1 MYDADPELLDIEL
14 LDKVRPAATPTA
26 APAAETP
33 APARPRFSLRTRLFA
48 GLGAVVLLAGLGF
61 GGGKLI
67 DGSTHVS
74 TDNAYVDATSAQ
86 VTALVG
92 GPVQSVPVYD
102 TEPVKAGQVL
112 VVLDDTD
119 ARIAVASAEAGLA
132 QAERKVIGYLATD
145 QDLGARI
152 AARAADQSKAAAGL
166 ASARADL
173 ARAKEELDRRKAL
186 AVTGAVSG
194 EELTQAQNVFAT
206 AAANVQAA
214 LAAQAAAAAD
224 SKGAAAALAANAA
237 LTQGTTVET
246 NPEVAAAR
254 ARLDQARVDL
264 QRTVIRAPMDGV
276 VAKNVVQVG
285 QRVALGAPLMSV
297 VPVQQAYVNAN
308 FKEVQLKKVHPGQPV
323 ILKSDLYGSK
333 VTFHGRVVGLS
344 GGTGSAFALIP
355 AQNATGNWIKIVQRL
370 PVRIALDPR
379 ELAQHPLRI
388 GLTMDATIDTAR

>member
-1 MYDADPELLDIEL
+1 MYDADPEVLEL
-14 LDKVRPAATPTA
+14 PGLAP
-26 APAAETP
+26 APAAAAPITP
-33 APARPRFSLRTRLFA
+33 EAPEAPAKPRFGLRARLFA
-48 GLGAVVLLAGLGF
+48 GLGAVIVLAGLGY
-61 GGGKLI
+61 GGWKLI

-92 GPVQSVPVYD
+92 GPVRAVPVFD
-102 TEPVKAGQVL
+102 TLPVKAGQVL

-119 ARIAVASAEAGLA
+119 ARIAVAAAEAGLA
-132 QAERKVIGYLATD
+132 QAQRKVVGYLATD
-145 QDLGARI
+145 QDLGAKI

-214 LAAQAAAAAD
+214 VAAQAAASAD
-224 SKGAAAALAANAA
+224 HTSATAALAANAA
-237 LTQGTTVET
+237 LTEGSTVDA

-264 QRTVIRAPMDGV
+264 QRTVIRAPVDGV

-285 QRVALGAPLMSV
+285 QRVAMGAPLMSV

-308 FKEVQLKKVHPGQPV
+308 FKEVQLNKVHPGQPV
-323 ILKSDLYGSK
+323 TLKSDLYGSK

-355 AQNATGNWIKIVQRL
+355 AQNATGNWIKVVQRL

-379 ELAQHPLRI
+379 ELVQHPLRI
-388 GLTMDATIDTAR
+388 GLTMDATIDTTR